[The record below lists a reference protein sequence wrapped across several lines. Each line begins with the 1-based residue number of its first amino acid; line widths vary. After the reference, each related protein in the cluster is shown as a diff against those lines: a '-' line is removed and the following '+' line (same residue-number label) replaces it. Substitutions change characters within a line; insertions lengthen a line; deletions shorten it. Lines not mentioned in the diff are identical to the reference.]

1 MLLSRLKDIEAGT
14 PPAVELKGWTPAR
27 KPEEKRNNQKENWE
41 RLKSASR
48 KGCLCG
54 ILCN

>member
-1 MLLSRLKDIEAGT
+1 LLLSRLKDIEAGT

-54 ILCN
+54 ILYN